1 MPCEYSSKSMKR
13 KELHRLSLRLK
24 GEKDQV
30 EKFSN
35 LTSSQLEAIIG
46 GSLFE
51 WTIFPHWLGSND
63 EIYFNVHSSKSS

>member
-51 WTIFPHWLGSND
+51 
-63 EIYFNVHSSKSS
+63 